1 MAEDPQ
7 LEIKEKIKI
16 AEEGAGSG
24 WSPSDSGTL
33 FAPPPAGPW
42 GESLVRV
49 CQLELSNPVPELLIL
64 S

>member
-1 MAEDPQ
+1 MDQTTAEDPQ
-7 LEIKEKIKI
+7 LEKKEQINI

-42 GESLVRV
+42 GKRV
-49 CQLELSNPVPELLIL
+49 PCKGVPTGAEQ

>member
-1 MAEDPQ
+1 MLDPGGVQ
-7 LEIKEKIKI
+7 VTKARYLLHPLQDL
-16 AEEGAGSG
+16 GGG
-24 WSPSDSGTL
+24 
-33 FAPPPAGPW
+33 